1 MSTASELK
9 EQGLALFRQERLSE
23 AAERFSHAAALF
35 AAAGEAPEAAEMRNN
50 LAVIHLADKNYAAA
64 LEAVTGTPEA
74 FRAAGDRLREAQALS
89 NLAAA
94 NEGLGELETA
104 GEGYFAAIEIFTG
117 LDERENRSACWK
129 ALSGLQIKQ
138 DKKLQAL
145 ASMQAGLNLQSR
157 KLSAREKTLK
167 GLIDKAFKLMNA
179 R

>member
-1 MSTASELK
+1 MPTASELK
-9 EQGLALFRQERLSE
+9 DQGLALFRQDRLAE
-23 AAERFSHAAALF
+23 AAERFTQAAALF
-35 AAAGEAPEAAEMRNN
+35 TTEGQAPAAAEMRNN
-50 LAVIHLADKNYAAA
+50 LAVIHLADKNWPAA
-64 LEAVTGTPEA
+64 LEAVTGTPEV

-104 GEGYFAAIEIFTG
+104 AEGYVAAIEIFTELG
-117 LDERENRSACWK
+117 EKENRSACWK
-129 ALSGLQIKQ
+129 ALSGLQVKQ

-145 ASMQAGLNLQSR
+145 ASMQAGLNLQS

-167 GLIDKAFKLMNA
+167 GLLDKAFKLMNG